1 MGIKNLNKF
10 LREKCS
16 HQSIRKQK
24 VSSLENKTIVVDTS
38 IYLYRFM
45 AENAFME
52 NMYLLISI
60 LLSFKI
66 NPIFIF
72 DGKPPPEKQALLKQR
87 RIEKKEAEQKYKQM
101 QSTLSNSTLD
111 DAEKQEMLLEME
123 QLRQQFIRITEND
136 IQKVKRLMT
145 AYGVSYYDAPGESDQ
160 VCAYM
165 VKSGMAWACLSDD
178 MDMFLYGCPI
188 VLRNISL
195 IHKTILV
202 YKTPDILSELNMS
215 EKAFREIMVLSG
227 TDYNVNSSIPLS
239 NIIELYDQYTLKIQS
254 TSGIMSTQESFY
266 EWLTKH
272 TNHTI
277 NLTELK
283 MVFHLFDIDSAPFVD
298 ELNNKN
304 FKNKDA
310 HNEQLYTIM
319 EKEGFVFTGITA

>member
-24 VSSLENKTIVVDTS
+24 ISSLENKTIVVDTS

-101 QSTLSNSTLD
+101 QSTLSSSVID
-111 DAEKQEMLLEME
+111 EAEKQEMLMEME

-202 YKTPDILSELNMS
+202 YKTTDIFSDLNMS

-239 NIIELYDQYTLKIQS
+239 NIIELYEQYKINPLSETHQLL
-254 TSGIMSTQESFY
+254 TFY
-266 EWLTKH
+266 DWLTTH

-283 MVFHLFDIDSAPFVD
+283 MVYRLFDVDSAPFID
-298 ELNNKN
+298 DLNNKN

-310 HNEQLYTIM
+310 QNEQLYTIM